1 MSNNGKRGVIS
12 SAIVSLVVAFIG
24 VFVVYWFAS
33 EILFNYQPYRRYLT
47 WLHQMVGAELLMI
60 IFAMLLFGVT
70 FIFIYFYSRDKKL
83 TAVISGRAFAVNR
96 TGSWLF
102 RTIRWKLIFAFF
114 ASIVVSLLVFILLHF
129 SVVVLAATPIIG
141 DLLHGLVRTM
151 GSLPVIIAIYFL
163 LFLVVFFLMSN
174 QIIRYLREIT
184 FGLQQI
190 ANGNLNYEIA
200 VKSSDE
206 LGEVAYNINQ
216 MGHKLSTLI
225 EEERK
230 AEKTKN
236 DLITGV
242 SHDLRTP
249 LTSILGFL
257 ELIEN
262 DRYKDEVELRYY
274 IGIAYEKSLSL
285 KKLIDD
291 LFEFTRVNN
300 GMPLEKIELDLN
312 GFIRQ
317 LLEEFVPNLEAAGMK
332 SRVYSDNTSLK
343 IMADGDRLVRAFE
356 NLIMNA
362 IQYGQEGR
370 FVDVRL
376 RQENGY
382 AVAEVVNFGEQIPE
396 KYLPYLFE
404 RFYRGDQSRSQQN
417 GGTGLGLSIAKSIV
431 ELHDGTIAV
440 KSRRGETVFETRFPL
455 YK

>member
-1 MSNNGKRGVIS
+1 MSSEQMKRLMFATLGSFAITIIGLFVAYGL
-12 SAIVSLVVAFIG
+12 SANVLMNFRPFRETVRGLQNIVGTLPLVL
-24 VFVVYWFAS
+24 FAA
-33 EILFNYQPYRRYLT
+33 L
-47 WLHQMVGAELLMI
+47 
-60 IFAMLLFGVT
+60 LLFSLCL
-70 FIFIYFYSRDKKL
+70 IFFYSRETNAAKAGYRGSL
-83 TAVISGRAFAVNR
+83 AAFG

-102 RTIRWKLIFAFF
+102 RTIRWKLVFGFLI
-114 ASIVVSLLVFILLHF
+114 SLVISFILFMLLYF
-129 SVVVLAATPIIG
+129 AVVLLAEIAPLGELIRGIIETVG
-141 DLLHGLVRTM
+141 R
-151 GSLPVIIAIYFL
+151 LPLIIATCFF
-163 LFLVVFFLMSN
+163 LFLVVFFLISN
-174 QIIRYLREIT
+174 QTIHYLREIT

-216 MGHKLSTLI
+216 MGHKLNMLI

-257 ELIEN
+257 ELIEQ

-300 GMPLEKIELDLN
+300 GMPLEKLELDLN
-312 GFIRQ
+312 GFIQQ

-332 SRVYSDNTSLK
+332 GRVFPDAAPLK
-343 IMADGDRLVRAFE
+343 IKADGDRLVRAFE
-356 NLIMNA
+356 NLVMNA
-362 IQYGQEGR
+362 IQYGQEGGY
-370 FVDVRL
+370 VDVRL
-376 RQENGY
+376 RREQGY
-382 AVAEVVNFGEQIPE
+382 AVVEVVNYGEAIPE

-404 RFYRGDQSRSQQN
+404 RFYRGDQSRSQQT

-440 KSRRGETVFETRFPL
+440 KSRRGETIFETRFPL
-455 YK
+455 Y